1 MGKGDKRGI
10 AQRSDGESGSN
21 LVCKFTQSVRRIV
34 QDVKDEGTSSGQTKE
49 EAIET
54 NKRLRIVRIR
64 LEGSYEIAKRAL
76 VVLMCKYTDS
86 KQVRNVFQRYNLLK
100 VMIKDVIKLETQ
112 YWTLVD
118 IPKQEKQ
125 ETVPAFVLRAC
136 SIMEKSH
143 KSGEGVKT
151 TARLAEEVENKRERI
166 ERLEGM
172 TTAQI
177 EAENTQL
184 TNDLYRLLKRYTGL
198 RNLIRDLKVE
208 YNNSKVYPIFPRYPI
223 LKDMIKDIMHNPD
236 YMEVCHE
243 VDQA

>member
-10 AQRSDGESGSN
+10 AQRSDAGTN
-21 LVCKFTQSVRRIV
+21 LMGKFTQSVRRIV

-49 EAIET
+49 EVIET
-54 NKRLRIVRIR
+54 NERLRIVRIR
-64 LEGSYEIAKRAL
+64 LDGSYEIAKRAL
-76 VVLMCKYTDS
+76 VELMCKYTNS

-100 VMIKDVIKLETQ
+100 LMIKDVIKLETQ

-136 SIMEKSH
+136 SIMEKTH

-151 TARLAEEVENKRERI
+151 SARLAEEAETKRERI
-166 ERLEGM
+166 ERLESM
-172 TTAQI
+172 TTIQI
-177 EAENTQL
+177 EAENTQM
-184 TNDLYRLLKRYTGL
+184 TNDLYRLLKKYTGL
-198 RNLIRDLKVE
+198 RNLIRDLKEE
-208 YNNSKVYPIFPRYPI
+208 YNSSKVYPIFPRYPI

>member
-1 MGKGDKRGI
+1 MGKDDKRRI
-10 AQRSDGESGSN
+10 AQRSDAGTN
-21 LVCKFTQSVRRIV
+21 LVGKFTQSVRKIV

-49 EAIET
+49 EVIET

-76 VVLMCKYTDS
+76 VELMCKYTDS

-136 SIMEKSH
+136 SIMEKTH

-151 TARLAEEVENKRERI
+151 TARLAEETENKQRI
-166 ERLEGM
+166 ERLESM

-198 RNLIRDLKVE
+198 RNLIRDLKEE
-208 YNNSKVYPIFPRYPI
+208 YNSSKVYPIFPRYPI
-223 LKDMIKDIMHNPD
+223 LKDMIKDIMRNSN